1 MIQEVIKE
9 LVGRA
14 NVVDLIICVGGLLV
28 LAWWLLKTS
37 LGTKALINSPHRRND
52 MPSYLALIPPFFW
65 FLTTWLLS
73 LVKEKAFTDL
83 SALGETSPTGGSG
96 WQDAFAENLMMCLA
110 AAPVIVTSLVIARI
124 HFARRLKGFG
134 LNPKTIVR
142 DFGAALLNLL
152 AIMPVV
158 LSAVILVTLAG
169 KIIVGPEYQMPRHE
183 ELNEIL
189 AYQQWQVRVLII
201 VAAIVVV
208 PFTEEVLFRGIFQ
221 TLLRS
226 YINRGWPAI
235 ILTSLVFIVFHANPE
250 HWPALF
256 AFSLCLG
263 YAYEKSGSLLR
274 SIFIHSLFNAMSV
287 LAALN
292 Q

>member
-14 NVVDLIICVGGLLV
+14 NVVDLIICVGGVLV
-28 LAWWLLKTS
+28 LAVWLLKTS

-52 MPSYLALIPPFFW
+52 MPSYLALIPLFFW

-83 SALGETSPTGGSG
+83 SG
-96 WQDAFAENLMMCLA
+96 WQDAFAENLVMCLA
-110 AAPVIVTSLVIARI
+110 AAPVVVTGLVIARI
-124 HFARRLKGFG
+124 HFARRLNGFG

-169 KIIVGPEYQMPRHE
+169 KIFVGPEYQMPRHE

-189 AYQQWQVRVLII
+189 AYPQWQVRALII
-201 VAAIVVV
+201 VSAIVVV
-208 PFTEEVLFRGIFQ
+208 PFVEEVLFRGVFQ

-226 YINRGWPAI
+226 YLGMPWPAI
-235 ILTSLVFIVFHANPE
+235 ILASLIFIIFHANPE

-256 AFSLCLG
+256 MLSLCLG
-263 YAYEKSGSLLR
+263 YAYEKSGSLFR

-287 LAALN
+287 FAALG